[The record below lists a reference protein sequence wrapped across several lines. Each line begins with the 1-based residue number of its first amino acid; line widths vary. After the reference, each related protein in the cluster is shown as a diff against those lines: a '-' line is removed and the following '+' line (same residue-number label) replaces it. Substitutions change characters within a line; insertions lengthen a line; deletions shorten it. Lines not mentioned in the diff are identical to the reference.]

1 MKNYYLLSVL
11 SLLNCGILSAQN
23 VATPNSSFETWTHT
37 TGAASYDDATG
48 WNDLN
53 STTSGLGTITCYKAT
68 AAGDFH
74 TGAAAVKLV
83 TKSVF
88 GTIAN
93 GICTTASINTSTQ
106 TLSGGLPYTGRPDS
120 VVGWYKSSPATADH
134 GFVQLLL
141 TGTSDTDTIGYVKFN
156 TPATAVNTYTR
167 FSVPMWYKSTNAVT
181 TSQWLLSS
189 SLGHTGQ
196 VVNSTIFVD
205 DLDLI
210 FKPAGIQEE
219 ERLSGFRTGPNP
231 ATDLFTVYNTK
242 MTNAHIVFYAIS
254 GKMLSMFPLASL
266 SNTIDLSGFSA
277 GSYLYTIFDEKGT
290 ALNNGKLIIQK

>member
-1 MKNYYLLSVL
+1 MIKYYTLAAFSFLSC
-11 SLLNCGILSAQN
+11 NFLSAQN
-23 VATPNSSFETWTHT
+23 AATPNAGFENWTHVT
-37 TGAASYDDATG
+37 SSASYDDANS

-53 STTSGLGTITCYKAT
+53 STTAGLGAVTCYKAT

-74 TGAAAVKLV
+74 SGAAALKLV

-93 GICTTASINTSTQ
+93 GICTTGAINTSTQ
-106 TLSGGLPYTGRPDS
+106 SLSGGIAFTMRPDS
-120 VVGWYKSSPATADH
+120 IVGWYKSTPAGADH

-156 TPATAVNTYTR
+156 TPAAAVNVYTR
-167 FSVPMWYKSTNAVT
+167 FSAAMVYKSTNPVT
-181 TSQWLLSS
+181 NSQWLVSS

-210 FKPAGIQEE
+210 FNSTGIREQQI
-219 ERLSGFRTGPNP
+219 SSFSTGPNP
-231 ATDLFTVYNTK
+231 ATNNFYVYNPQQS
-242 MTNAHIVFYAIS
+242 NAHIELYEIT
-254 GKMLSMFPLASL
+254 GKRIMRQQLVNST
-266 SNTIDLSGFSA
+266 NTIDLSGFFA
-277 GSYLYTIFDEKGT
+277 GLYFYSIFDEKGA
-290 ALNNGKLIIQK
+290 ALNSGKLIIQK